1 MSNFLLNQIKRNI
14 TEYNILKNI
23 KNLFRLKK
31 DNGIKNKIIK
41 VIRTLLESAEE
52 NYYEPVRESWI
63 MQ

>member
-41 VIRTLLESAEE
+41 GIRTLLESDDE
-52 NYYEPVRESWI
+52 NYYEPVRE
-63 MQ
+63 

>member
-1 MSNFLLNQIKRNI
+1 MSNLLLNQMKRNI

-41 VIRTLLESAEE
+41 GIRTLLESDEE
-52 NYYEPVRESWI
+52 NYYEPVRE
-63 MQ
+63 

>member
-1 MSNFLLNQIKRNI
+1 MKRNI

>member
-1 MSNFLLNQIKRNI
+1 MSNLLLNQMKRNI